1 MYNALKKTNKQKRLC
16 VMQALY
22 QQVNV
27 MRSMMVKPDTLN
39 QVLFPDAGKI
49 LSSMETHGY
58 RFRGG
63 QNLFL

>member
-1 MYNALKKTNKQKRLC
+1 
-16 VMQALY
+16 MQALY